1 MQETHVKGTICKQT
15 EDLATIPSEGKKKAS
30 KMSASQSPSTTQP
43 PATPT
48 DPHPDAPSGN
58 PHPDTS
64 SPDLCPDAPSPDPLP
79 DTPSLGPPAPAIIT
93 AVKVKPA
100 RHQKGAPKS
109 RPGKQSW
116 VWGTKLVFF
125 SKRKEEWLREF
136 EAKRSGVFYSK
147 MAKLYIKKYGR
158 HLNDDQDL
166 EFDIPDPTNDA
177 ADEVVHEVLDEA
189 EEKFRAEHLKTL
201 RGVSEILRP
210 HKR

>member
-1 MQETHVKGTICKQT
+1 
-15 EDLATIPSEGKKKAS
+15 
-30 KMSASQSPSTTQP
+30 
-43 PATPT
+43 
-48 DPHPDAPSGN
+48 
-58 PHPDTS
+58 
-64 SPDLCPDAPSPDPLP
+64 
-79 DTPSLGPPAPAIIT
+79 
-93 AVKVKPA
+93 
-100 RHQKGAPKS
+100 
-109 RPGKQSW
+109 
-116 VWGTKLVFF
+116 LVFF